1 MLTHKI
7 KTGHRSIIRTCLSN
21 PNITKFLDIKR
32 LDWTKAR
39 ISLGQFAFKSIL
51 FFENALTIC
60 LNRSLAVYLH
70 TGNKNK
76 KEMEDTNKTE
86 DLQDQQQKD
95 YMEGNQVTENIANEA
110 EMDPLMAITKQLDE
124 QKDKFLRLFAEF
136 DNYKKRMAKER
147 LELLSTAGKEIIL
160 DFLPIA
166 DDMERSMKAS
176 ATTDDI
182 QIVREGFALITEK
195 IMKTLEKKGVKPIEA
210 IGQTFDSEKH
220 EAITEIPAPTEELK
234 GKIVDEIEKGY
245 TMHDKIIR
253 FSKVVVGK

>member
-1 MLTHKI
+1 M
-7 KTGHRSIIRTCLSN
+7 N
-21 PNITKFLDIKR
+21 N
-32 LDWTKAR
+32 R
-39 ISLGQFAFKSIL
+39 ISFLSITFKSAYL
-51 FFENALTIC
+51 LENALTIC
-60 LNRSLAVYLH
+60 LNRLLAVYLH

-76 KEMEDTNKTE
+76 KQMEDTNKTE

-95 YMEGNQVTENIANEA
+95 IQEGNNVTENLANEA
-110 EMDPLMAITKQLDE
+110 ELDPLMVVTKQLEE

-147 LELLSTAGKEIIL
+147 LELMSTAGKEIIL

-166 DDMERSMKAS
+166 DDMERSLKAS

-182 QIVREGFALITEK
+182 QIVREGFSLITEK

-210 IGQTFDSEKH
+210 IGQTFDAEKH

-245 TMHDKIIR
+245 TMHEKIIR